1 MGMNYAAKY
10 SNKVDERFYR
20 ESQALIGTNKDYEW
34 SGVKTVKV
42 YQVDTVPL
50 NDYQR
55 SGSNRYGSPTDLG
68 NTIQEMT
75 ITQDKS
81 FTYIIDRGDKDD
93 TMMVMDAGKSL
104 AREQRE
110 VMVPFVDTYI
120 FGKQAGAAFANNQF
134 NQSVPSSSTAYS
146 LFLKAGE
153 TLGNKNVPDAGRIAF
168 CSYGYANLL
177 MLDPA
182 FIKYSDRSQEMVI
195 KGILGEVD
203 GVKIIKVPASRL
215 PFDTSFLMVHQMATV
230 APRKLEEY
238 KTHDNPPGISGWLV
252 EGRLIFDAF
261 VLNGKVDCLYVQL
274 GAGAN
279 GTAPGSLTVS
289 CADSETAGATVVSY
303 GGLNLLP
310 GYTAWMKA
318 ASGTAP
324 DAGNYGSTLDTTGW
338 TQMADASGA
347 AVTSKDLTTTNGYKV
362 TVAIL
367 YNGKVVAAGEGTA
380 VVA

>member
-1 MGMNYAAKY
+1 MAMNYASKY

-20 ESQALIGTNKDYEW
+20 ESQALVGTNKDYEW

-50 NDYQR
+50 NDYRR
-55 SGSNRYGSPTDLG
+55 SGANRYGEPTDLG

-75 ITQDKS
+75 ITQDKG
-81 FTYIIDRGDKDD
+81 FTFIIDRGDKDD

-110 VMVPFVDTYI
+110 VMVPYVDTYI
-120 FGKQAGAAFANNQF
+120 FGKQAGAAFANGQF

-168 CSYGYANLL
+168 CSYAFANLL

-215 PFDTSFLMVHQMATV
+215 PFDTCFLMVHQMATV
-230 APRKLEEY
+230 APKKLEEF
-238 KTHDNPPGISGWLV
+238 KTHDNPPGVSGWLV
-252 EGRLIFDAF
+252 EGRFIFDAF
-261 VLNGKVDCLYVQL
+261 VLNGKKDCLYIQL
-274 GAGAN
+274 GN
-279 GTAPGSLTVS
+279 GQLGDLTVS

-303 GGLNLLP
+303 SGLNLMP

-324 DAGNYGSTLDTTGW
+324 DAGAYGSTLDTASW

-347 AVTSKDLTTTNGYKV
+347 AVTSMDLTTTNNYKV

-367 YNGKVVAAGEGTA
+367 YNGKVVASGAGTA